1 MKKFLLSLLAL
12 IMLNV
17 EAQNSIASIDKI
29 NLTSLDNSFLVK
41 SSPDP
46 LFLGIS
52 QFHNKV
58 AILNL
63 DLKTIEWKSFYK
75 KITKF
80 ATLYGAVNGGTSLSD
95 RDVFSVN
102 SGLQTETVKT
112 PYDYSVILGVRK
124 ISRMGYEVK
133 EAFKNGKENSFSDAS
148 TIGRIKGFEYLFE
161 LSYVRQEGENYAN
174 QHHFLRYIDDT
185 YILKGEYLE
194 DGFADIKYVETSQRY
209 RYKVENFGGNIS
221 FFPAV
226 LKKGRLSFNIGAAQ
240 RLSEPYGYDP
250 LAEWVLDNG
259 SLHYTFLA
267 LEEGYN
273 VDFTNPEGIQYLDP
287 SGRVVA
293 TSTEVWEAVVIPT
306 VLANYSEKKRNELDN
321 TTQHSLIVGF
331 DYYLYTKKLWLH
343 SWGNLMPYHYDQGD
357 EFSYHKYNGGE
368 QWYDYSGGLIFGY
381 KLDKHLGVFVE
392 GKYNKYWNRE
402 WHDFSFGVNYIIF

>member
-1 MKKFLLSLLAL
+1 MKKFLLLLLTL
-12 IMLNV
+12 ITLAATGQDTTLTEKKVDPILSKLN
-17 EAQNSIASIDKI
+17 I
-29 NLTSLDNSFLVK
+29 
-41 SSPDP
+41 
-46 LFLGIS
+46 
-52 QFHNKV
+52 FHNK
-58 AILNL
+58 ISTINL
-63 DLKTIEWKSFYK
+63 DISTLKLDVDWK

-80 ATLYGAVNGGTSLSD
+80 STIYGAVNGGNSLSD
-95 RDVFSVN
+95 VDVYSVTN
-102 SGLQTETVKT
+102 GLQTETVET

-124 ISRMGYEVK
+124 IARMGYEPK
-133 EAFKNGKENSFSDAS
+133 EAFKNGQENSFSDAS
-148 TIGRIKGFEYLFE
+148 TVGKVKGFEYLFE
-161 LSYVRQEGENYAN
+161 VSYVGQEGEDYAN

-194 DGFADIKYVETSQRY
+194 DGFADIKYFETSQRY
-209 RYKVENFGGNIS
+209 RYKVENFGDNIPY
-221 FFPAV
+221 FPEA
-226 LKKGRLSFNIGAAQ
+226 LKKGKLSFNIGAAQ
-240 RLSEPYGYDP
+240 RIAEPYGYDP
-250 LAEWVLDNG
+250 LEEWVLDNG

-287 SGRVVA
+287 SGNVVA

-306 VLANYSEKKRNELDN
+306 VLSDYAEKERNKLKN
-321 TTQHSLIVGF
+321 TIQHSLILGF

>member
-1 MKKFLLSLLAL
+1 MAQDTTLAS
-12 IMLNV
+12 V
-17 EAQNSIASIDKI
+17 S
-29 NLTSLDNSFLVK
+29 T
-41 SSPDP
+41 DP
-46 LFLGIS
+46 LLLKLT
-52 QFHNKV
+52 QFHTKV
-58 AILNL
+58 ATMNL
-63 DLKTIEWKSFYK
+63 DISTLKLDMNWK

-80 ATLYGAVNGGTSLSD
+80 ATVYGAVNGGTSLSD
-95 RDVFSVN
+95 RDVFSVTN
-102 SGLQTETVKT
+102 GLQTETVAT

-124 ISRMGYEVK
+124 IARMGYEPK
-133 EAFKNGKENSFSDAS
+133 EAFKNGQENSFSDAS
-148 TIGRIKGFEYLFE
+148 TVGKVKGFEYLFE
-161 LSYVRQEGENYAN
+161 LSYVRQEGESYNN

-194 DGFADIKYVETSQRY
+194 DGFADIKYFETSQRY
-209 RYKVENFGGNIS
+209 RHKVESLDNLTFL
-221 FFPAV
+221 PKE
-226 LKKGRLSFNIGAAQ
+226 LKKGKFSFNIGAAQ
-240 RLSEPYGYDP
+240 RIAEPYGYDP
-250 LAEWVLDNG
+250 LAEWILDNG

-267 LEEGYN
+267 LEEGYS

-287 SGRVVA
+287 SGNVVA

-306 VLANYSEKKRNELDN
+306 VLADYSEKKRDELEN
-321 TTQHSLIVGF
+321 TIQHSLILGF

-381 KLDKHLGVFVE
+381 KLNKHLGVFVE

-402 WHDFSFGVNYIIF
+402 WHDFSFGVNYILF